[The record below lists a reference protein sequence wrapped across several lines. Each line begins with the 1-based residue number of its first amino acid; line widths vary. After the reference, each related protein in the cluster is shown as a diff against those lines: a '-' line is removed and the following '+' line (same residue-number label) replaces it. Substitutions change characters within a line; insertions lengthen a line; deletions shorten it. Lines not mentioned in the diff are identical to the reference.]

1 MDTRHCLTAPEWET
15 ILLEQAQSGMSA
27 SGFCKER
34 GIKVS
39 SFFSALKRHKV
50 SLCLPS
56 GEDLSSAVKA
66 NRPARP
72 VVGGTSRPAT
82 GFVAVQLAVRQA
94 EAAGQ
99 DAAAIRVQLRSG
111 HQLWVGPGFDA
122 VHLGR
127 LVAALEPT
135 L

>member
-1 MDTRHCLTAPEWET
+1 MDTRHCLTAPQWET

-82 GFVAVQLAVRQA
+82 GFVA
-94 EAAGQ
+94 GQ